1 MLSLSA
7 VTVLTGDILM
17 QRVFDHLITNYEMEA
32 TRLTSYY
39 KEKLTT
45 QDSLVY
51 LAEGILDILSPPNI
65 GGSTTKISPL
75 RTRKVVLQKL
85 DPERATMMSG
95 HAYDMIKSSIW
106 RENSFLSKSNRK
118 HYRFEYEGKK
128 PYQKHSVYE
137 VSFTPKDN
145 KGYVSGKLF
154 IEDETYAIIKMI
166 YEPKTTSS
174 NFWDSVKWTE
184 EFEFVNGRFNLTTV
198 SYKGEFAELG
208 KTYIFNSL
216 LINNNITDSSPIPT
230 PEDVMSRNDIFVEKA
245 DYDFTED
252 FWSGYNFIKLTTD
265 ESSF

>member
-1 MLSLSA
+1 
-7 VTVLTGDILM
+7 M
-17 QRVFDHLITNYEMEA
+17 QHVFNHLITNYEMEA

-39 KEKLTT
+39 KEKLIT

-65 GGSTTKISPL
+65 SGGTTKISPL

-106 RENSFLSKSNRK
+106 RENSFLSKANRK
-118 HYRFEYEGKK
+118 HYSFEYEGKR

-137 VSFTPKDN
+137 VSFAPKDN

-166 YEPKTTSS
+166 YEPKTNRS

-184 EFEFVNGRFNLTTV
+184 EFEFINGRFNLTAV
-198 SYKGEFAELG
+198 SYKGAFSELG
-208 KTYIFNSL
+208 KPYEFYSL
-216 LINNNITDSSPIPT
+216 LINNSIITST
-230 PEDVMSRNDIFVEKA
+230 PASALEQVMDRKDIFVEKA
-245 DYDFTED
+245 DFDFTED
-252 FWSGYNFIKLTTD
+252 FWSGYNFIKLTAE